1 MGYRTS
7 TALHVSS
14 SSTGMQIQ
22 GYRRGGTRVQG
33 YSSFIAEKGYNSSRG
48 VHGFRISTWVQE

>member
-22 GYRRGGTRVQG
+22 GYRSTDYYRVIG
-33 YSSFIAEKGYNSSRG
+33 
-48 VHGFRISTWVQE
+48 VQEYRGNTVVLG